1 MVTKAKGFWYVEC
14 DIISPKQLR
23 ESALIQLSVVRGNTP
38 AADHKD
44 IVRDLFI
51 MILADIGISEQR
63 KELAMQ
69 TIAEVWTTGICNVL
83 KNGKSLHDMLFTYLS
98 QTPEVIKLRQ
108 KGKNK
113 ILWNALENALNEL

>member
-51 MILADIGISEQR
+51 NIFKSPVILADIGISEQR

-69 TIAEVWTTGICNVL
+69 TIAEVWTTGFCNVL
-83 KNGKSLHDMLFTYLS
+83 ENSKSLHDTLFTYLS
-98 QTPEVIKLRQ
+98 QTPEMIKLRQ
-108 KGKNK
+108 QG
-113 ILWNALENALNEL
+113 EEQ